1 VLVHCAFML
10 KGYDPTGT
18 GGEDSLDTS
27 IEKFVSESSFNNNV
41 PVEESSLSIKH
52 STPVPS
58 SRPFCAGHH
67 LYICWMTF

>member
-1 VLVHCAFML
+1 ML

-58 SRPFCAGHH
+58 SPKHPIANSIGSGILFSAVQ
-67 LYICWMTF
+67 